1 MAVSADYDPD
11 TGTIRLRTQWQHKP
25 LVKQIPGARWDA
37 HEKYWRVPAA
47 WASLVIMRGL
57 FGSELD
63 VQDSLKKWS
72 WELYQSRVG
81 PSLEARQSTELIDD
95 GSPEAEVIKSW
106 RT

>member
-1 MAVSADYDPD
+1 MIKADYDGAADNITLVTP
-11 TGTIRLRTQWQHKP
+11 WNAKP

-37 HEKYWRVPAA
+37 TQKVWRVPAA

-57 FGSELD
+57 FGDGLE
-63 VQDSLKKWS
+63 VGESLKKWS
-72 WELYQSRVG
+72 WQLYQDRIG
-81 PSLEARQSTELIDD
+81 PSLELRGIMELIDD